1 MAFAV
6 YARCGVMSSF
16 SYTRMARHCSPP
28 GILTHASTT
37 AMAMATE
44 AADMSKALCIM
55 IVMRTAYGLT

>member
-1 MAFAV
+1 
-6 YARCGVMSSF
+6 MSSF

-37 AMAMATE
+37 TMARATE

-55 IVMRTAYGLT
+55 IVMRAAYGLT